1 MKRFGINQFNIT
13 KIDTSFLETARRRQA
28 QLTKPAGSLG
38 RLEDIAVQLAGIQQT
53 SSPSAESA
61 KCLIVAADHPVA
73 KHGVSAFPSS
83 VTPAM
88 IHNILEGGAASS
100 VMAKTLNV
108 PLEIVDVGVHGL
120 SNVRSSIQFGYT
132 RSRDAADGHVGDLS
146 TANAMSKETFL
157 ASVQAGIDAVDRLAD
172 VNVLLLGELGIGNT
186 TVAAS
191 VCAHLLRV
199 EPERLV
205 GRGTGVDD
213 CGLKR
218 KLEVVQ
224 SALNST
230 SASSPAETIQQIGG
244 RDIAAMFG
252 AIGRAAEKG
261 ICVVVDGYVVA
272 AAALALLRT
281 YPEALDYLI
290 WSHCSKEQGHDIVLK
305 TIGKNAVFDLEYRL
319 GEATGALTV
328 YPLLKLACAV
338 HRQMATFDDAQVP
351 NRGD

>member
-1 MKRFGINQFNIT
+1 M
-13 KIDTSFLETARRRQA
+13 
-28 QLTKPAGSLG
+28 
-38 RLEDIAVQLAGIQQT
+38 
-53 SSPSAESA
+53 
-61 KCLIVAADHPVA
+61 
-73 KHGVSAFPSS
+73 
-83 VTPAM
+83 
-88 IHNILEGGAASS
+88 
-100 VMAKTLNV
+100 
-108 PLEIVDVGVHGL
+108 
-120 SNVRSSIQFGYT
+120 
-132 RSRDAADGHVGDLS
+132 
-146 TANAMSKETFL
+146 
-157 ASVQAGIDAVDRLAD
+157 
-172 VNVLLLGELGIGNT
+172 
-186 TVAAS
+186 
-191 VCAHLLRV
+191 
-199 EPERLV
+199 
-205 GRGTGVDD
+205 DD

-261 ICVVVDGYVVA
+261 ICVAVDGYVVA
-272 AAALALLRT
+272 AAAPALLRT

-319 GEATGALTV
+319 GEATGALTA